1 MWGKR
6 HAWSCGAGWLRRR
19 ELQFDIEEVFVVGER
34 AVIRWRLRWG
44 EGESNSVRGVNVMRV
59 RDGLIVEALGYSKGA

>member
-1 MWGKR
+1 VPR
-6 HAWSCGAGWLRRR
+6 RAWRGARFVPR
-19 ELQFDIEEVFVVGER
+19 EGTHFDLEEVFVAGER

-44 EGESNSVRGVNVMRV
+44 EGESNSARGVNVMRV